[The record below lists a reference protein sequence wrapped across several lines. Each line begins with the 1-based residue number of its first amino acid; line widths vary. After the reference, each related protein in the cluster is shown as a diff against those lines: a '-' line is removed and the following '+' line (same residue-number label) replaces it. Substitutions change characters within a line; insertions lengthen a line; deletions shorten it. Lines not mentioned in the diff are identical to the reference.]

1 MRRILF
7 LALLAAV
14 GFWVAWPAY
23 SGYRINSAL
32 QGGDAAALAGK
43 IDFDSVRASLRPVA
57 TVEAER
63 RLDELLSRSG
73 AGAAVLGGDIKK
85 QLLPKIV
92 DGVLAALVTPE
103 NIIRI
108 YRDGGAAKD
117 AIGRIVAEQM
127 SKPGGAGGGLSGA
140 GGAAGGLD
148 KLGGLGGLL
157 GGGKKSP
164 VRDVTD
170 EPAKP
175 ADTSAAAKAPAQPA
189 SYGLGNIKSFSFEGP
204 FRMRAGVAKDP
215 AATVADLTA
224 EMSFTGAD
232 WKLTGLSPRF

>member
-32 QGGDAAALAGK
+32 KGGDAAALAGK

-63 RLDELLSRSG
+63 RLDESLARSG

-103 NIIRI
+103 TIIRI

-117 AIGRIVAEQM
+117 AIGRVVAEQM
-127 SKPGGAGGGLSGA
+127 GKPGGAGGGLGGA
-140 GGAAGGLD
+140 GDAAGGLD
-148 KLGGLGGLL
+148 RLGGLF

-175 ADTSAAAKAPAQPA
+175 ADGSAAAKAPAQPP

>member
-32 QGGDAAALAGK
+32 KGGDAVALAGK

-63 RLDELLSRSG
+63 RLDESLSRSG

-103 NIIRI
+103 TIIRI

-117 AIGRIVAEQM
+117 AIGRVVAEQM
-127 SKPGGAGGGLSGA
+127 GKPGGAGGALGGA

-148 KLGGLGGLL
+148 KLGGLF

-175 ADTSAAAKAPAQPA
+175 ADGSAAAKAPTQPP